1 MADDGRIA
9 YDDTHMQA
17 VSETFDTLALQSGR
31 WKTQLAAGTGS
42 PFALASGPPAWAP
55 AQEYGV
61 AWSEVLSSIATRIA
75 ALTKDA
81 EDIRVAMQA
90 LQSLTAE
97 NETLTTLTAADWA
110 LAFGSP
116 STTTT

>member
-1 MADDGRIA
+1 MADQTRIA
-9 YDDTHMQA
+9 YDDAHMQA
-17 VSETFDTLALQSGR
+17 VSETFDTLALQAGR
-31 WKTQLAAGTGS
+31 WKTQLAAGAGS
-42 PFALASGPPAWAP
+42 PFAVASGPPAWAP

-61 AWSEVLSSIATRIA
+61 AWSEVLTSVGARIA

-90 LQSLTAE
+90 LQALTAE

-110 LAFGSP
+110 LSSGP
-116 STTTT
+116 PPTTT